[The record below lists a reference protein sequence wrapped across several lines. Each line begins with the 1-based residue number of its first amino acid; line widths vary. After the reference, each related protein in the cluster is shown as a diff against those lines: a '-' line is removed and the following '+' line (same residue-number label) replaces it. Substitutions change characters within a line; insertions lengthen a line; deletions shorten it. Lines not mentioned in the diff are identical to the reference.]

1 MGELPTS
8 PEIAAQEKDKGHL
21 MQAGDSP
28 ETVSLFY
35 NHVYD
40 VNNLCSYNVNSLAV
54 SAIRTQGSII
64 NVVHSREQRR

>member
-8 PEIAAQEKDKGHL
+8 PETAARKKDKGNL
-21 MQAGDSP
+21 MQVGDSP

-40 VNNLCSYNVNSLAV
+40 VNNICSYNVNSLAV
-54 SAIRTQGSII
+54 SAMRPQGSML
-64 NVVHSREQRR
+64 NKNT